1 MPAPREAMDESDGND
16 VADDAIV
23 APQAED
29 RPSKTRLKQRMH
41 ALQALGERLV
51 TLSETRLASLP
62 LDESLR
68 DAIVVARAVRSHEGR
83 RRQMQFVGRLMRS
96 ADAAAIEAALA
107 GEDAGR
113 QRQVAVHHAAERW
126 RDGLIDGSLHLEAW
140 FRQFPPAADDERQ
153 GESAALT
160 RLVAAARRA
169 AEGDSA
175 DPRHSRALYR
185 ALHRWLSDR

>member
-1 MPAPREAMDESDGND
+1 MDESDGND

-23 APQAED
+23 APQAEVSPEQD
-29 RPSKTRLKQRMH
+29 AT
-41 ALQALGERLV
+41 QAADACVAGAGR
-51 TLSETRLASLP
+51 TTGDPAGDAAAALP

-160 RLVAAARRA
+160 RLVAQPHAAPPRRQRRPTAFARALSRA
-169 AEGDSA
+169 A
-175 DPRHSRALYR
+175 PLALR
-185 ALHRWLSDR
+185 PVTGR

>member
-1 MPAPREAMDESDGND
+1 MDESDDTN
-16 VADDAIV
+16 VVDDAIV
-23 APQAED
+23 AAD
-29 RPSKTRLKQRMH
+29 VSVRPSKTRLKQRMH

-51 TLSETRLASLP
+51 TLPEMRLASLP
-62 LDESLR
+62 LDEALR
-68 DAIVVARAVRSHEGR
+68 DAIVAARAVRSHEGR

-107 GEDAGR
+107 GEDTDR
-113 QRQVAVHHAAERW
+113 QRQVAAHHAAERW
-126 RDGLIDGSLHLEAW
+126 RDGLIDGSLRLEAW
-140 FRQFPPAADDERQ
+140 FIRFPPANDDERQ

-160 RLVAAARRA
+160 RLVASARRA
-169 AEGDSA
+169 AGGDGA